1 MFALRKRESSNG
13 PFIGGELPISTQI
26 PNKNS
31 WIAETTRCQGARV
44 PTLARLRAASAPPAS
59 PRLLTA
65 AGAPRLASSCLR
77 PPSREARSTFRRK
90 RVRTLGGSVGLC
102 CHGTSTFEGQGGVA
116 GNTTWTVGVR
126 KPRACC
132 QTQRQI
138 PPCERASRRPV
149 ASDQWPAT
157 SGRRAGRR
165 FPACPARSTS
175 HTFTAVCP
183 RRSPRPLPIRTED
196 CSCLGTV
203 TLDCL
208 SCRLPLKALA
218 LTPCWGNV

>member
-1 MFALRKRESSNG
+1 MEALAHGTKPVLSKQEVERRPWLMVPNPSAFNRKQSEDLGQQHQATPSLGAAGQSPSSH
-13 PFIGGELPISTQI
+13 
-26 PNKNS
+26 
-31 WIAETTRCQGARV
+31 RCRG
-44 PTLARLRAASAPPAS
+44 SAPGPAS
-59 PRLLTA
+59 SR
-65 AGAPRLASSCLR
+65 LR

-102 CHGTSTFEGQGGVA
+102 CHGPLTFEGQGGVT
-116 GNTTWTVGVR
+116 GNTTWAVGVR

-149 ASDQWPAT
+149 ASDQWPVT
-157 SGRRAGRR
+157 SGRRAGRW

-183 RRSPRPLPIRTED
+183 RRSPRPLPVRTED

>member
-1 MFALRKRESSNG
+1 MRILKRAFYRRGVAYKYTDSEQKQLDCRNNSL
-13 PFIGGELPISTQI
+13 PGGSG
-26 PNKNS
+26 S
-31 WIAETTRCQGARV
+31 DSG
-44 PTLARLRAASAPPAS
+44 PPAS
-59 PRLLTA
+59 SLGA
-65 AGAPRLASSCLR
+65 AGQSPSSHRCRGSAPGPASSRLR

-90 RVRTLGGSVGLC
+90 RVQTLGGSVGLC
-102 CHGTSTFEGQGGVA
+102 CHGTSTFEGQRGVT

-183 RRSPRPLPIRTED
+183 RRSPRPLPVRTED

>member
-26 PNKNS
+26 LNKNS

-44 PTLARLRAASAPPAS
+44 LTLARLRAASAPPAS

-102 CHGTSTFEGQGGVA
+102 CHGPLTFEGQGGVA

-149 ASDQWPAT
+149 AAVLAAGFLPVLHAARHTPLRPCALAVPHDLCP
-157 SGRRAGRR
+157 SGQRTVPVWGL
-165 FPACPARSTS
+165 S
-175 HTFTAVCP
+175 HWTVLAAVC
-183 RRSPRPLPIRTED
+183 L
-196 CSCLGTV
+196 
-203 TLDCL
+203 
-208 SCRLPLKALA
+208 
-218 LTPCWGNV
+218 